1 MNHDGKIDINKL
13 LKQMENSK
21 ELYQKINK
29 LQKEKNNLKMEVN
42 EQNNYINNI
51 LNCNKKEISKNN
63 NDKEELEEF
72 KAGLIT
78 ILDNSI
84 KNTEGMPMQNE
95 LLKIYKYINNNKKDN
110 SNINANEKIKN
121 NGENASKLYDEKINI
136 IKKNSNIDISN
147 NNINNSN
154 MNNNN
159 INNFLSHKKSMSS
172 VNTNKYNSI
181 KGISFT
187 PYIQKPNNQNNNQ
200 KDDNNNFKEVNYY
213 ENNNNNINKKNI
225 NLQYLTEKNRINIDQ
240 RLKNKKYIN
249 KFINS
254 NA

>member
-1 MNHDGKIDINKL
+1 
-13 LKQMENSK
+13 
-21 ELYQKINK
+21 
-29 LQKEKNNLKMEVN
+29 MEVN

-51 LNCNKKEISKNN
+51 LNCNKKEISKN

-84 KNTEGMPMQNE
+84 KNTEGLPMQNE
-95 LLKIYKYINNNKKDN
+95 LLKIYKYINNNKKEN
-110 SNINANEKIKN
+110 NNIIQNEKNKN
-121 NGENASKLYDEKINI
+121 DGENASKLYDEKLNI
-136 IKKNSNIDISN
+136 VKKNSNIDISN
-147 NNINNSN
+147 NNINNNN

-159 INNFLSHKKSMSS
+159 INNYLSHKKSMSS

-200 KDDNNNFKEVNYY
+200 KEVNDNNNLKDY

-225 NLQYLTEKNRINIDQ
+225 NMQYLTEKNRINIDQ

-254 NA
+254 NV

>member
-1 MNHDGKIDINKL
+1 
-13 LKQMENSK
+13 
-21 ELYQKINK
+21 
-29 LQKEKNNLKMEVN
+29 
-42 EQNNYINNI
+42 
-51 LNCNKKEISKNN
+51 
-63 NDKEELEEF
+63 
-72 KAGLIT
+72 
-78 ILDNSI
+78 
-84 KNTEGMPMQNE
+84 
-95 LLKIYKYINNNKKDN
+95 
-110 SNINANEKIKN
+110 
-121 NGENASKLYDEKINI
+121 
-136 IKKNSNIDISN
+136 
-147 NNINNSN
+147 

-200 KDDNNNFKEVNYY
+200 NNNQKDDNNNFKDVNYY